1 MNLFRTWETGGI
13 ILYVFYADVFVI
25 QNFLVNLIV
34 LMGAARVRK
43 IHGLCRMAGIGIA
56 ALTGSVLELLLLL
69 MTHDHV
75 VFLGLSGLVVL
86 PFVTMLALKPQN
98 IREWSAEYGI
108 CMLFMML
115 LGGICEAVTNVL
127 GLHKLSFLVIL
138 ATGFLLVSGVSYA
151 ARYRK
156 LRNSLFQVIL
166 EDAKKQVEALALY
179 DSGNRLR
186 EPYGGKAVYIVAPE
200 IAEQLG
206 IRASGTKHALV
217 IPYCSLGGS
226 GLLQIYTIDRIRI
239 REQNREYLVEPAVIG
254 LAQPGLMKNK
264 TYQIILNQEVD
275 IV

>member
-1 MNLFRTWETGGI
+1 M
-13 ILYVFYADVFVI
+13 YVFYADVFVI

-34 LMGAARVRK
+34 LMGAARLRK
-43 IHGLCRMAGIGIA
+43 IHGLRRMVDIGIA
-56 ALTGSVLELLLLL
+56 ALIGSVLELLLLL
-69 MTHDHV
+69 MNNDHV

-127 GLHKLSFLVIL
+127 GLHKLPFLVIL
-138 ATGFLLVSGVSYA
+138 AIGFLLVSGVTYA

-156 LRNSLFQVIL
+156 FRNTLFQVML
-166 EDAKKQVEALALY
+166 EDAKNQVEALALY

-186 EPYGGKAVYIVAPE
+186 EPYGGRAVYIVAPE
-200 IAEQLG
+200 IADQLG
-206 IRASGTKHALV
+206 IFAPGTKHALV

-254 LAQPGLMKNK
+254 IAQPALMKNK